1 MSTVKNPTF
10 TFDITQ
16 IQARFFP
23 MQSIFSSPDRGEL
36 MSPLSVRRPSSV
48 RPLSFHILINSSE
61 ATGPIWTT
69 LWWNDPWMA
78 PLQNC
83 VRWSRLPTKMAAKLK
98 IEKRGMKLR
107 KNLLWNYWVN
117 LNQTLLKWSLPKLC
131 PAFHTSDQDGRHS
144 RT

>member
-23 MQSIFSSPDRGEL
+23 MQSIFSSPDPGEL

-61 ATGPIWTT
+61 ATGPI
-69 LWWNDPWMA
+69 
-78 PLQNC
+78 
-83 VRWSRLPTKMAAKLK
+83 
-98 IEKRGMKLR
+98 
-107 KNLLWNYWVN
+107 
-117 LNQTLLKWSLPKLC
+117 
-131 PAFHTSDQDGRHS
+131 
-144 RT
+144 

>member
-23 MQSIFSSPDRGEL
+23 MQSIFSSPDPGEL

-83 VRWSRLPTKMAAKLK
+83 VRWSRLPNKMAAKLK
-98 IEKRGMKLR
+98 IEKRGDEILIVHCC
-107 KNLLWNYWVN
+107 L
-117 LNQTLLKWSLPKLC
+117 SI
-131 PAFHTSDQDGRHS
+131 S
-144 RT
+144 